1 MNEFDDIIGK
11 LDGDDNPTPKSNPI
25 NGNAQNVNNTNNT
38 IPGLTDIEIL
48 DPRRIIVTIP
58 DKSTPI
64 VLFFGAPSSG
74 KTLALLRMIRF
85 LEANG
90 YTVIPEYVFRPS
102 TDKHYKRMCDNLK
115 NMVYSPYTPGGTD
128 GISFMLVKVI
138 DPYGKPVCQ
147 ILEAPGEHYF
157 NDEDPESSANTD
169 FLPYINAVI
178 SSTNRKTWVFFT
190 EQDWGA
196 SQHIRDLYAQKI
208 CKMQNLITRDKV
220 VFLFNKVDRFY
231 HQFGRNGRPDNK
243 LFFTTISQQ
252 YPGIFSKYKNS
263 GLLSLMYGNYNFK
276 TVCFSSGIFNK
287 IDEDL
292 EAWNPSDDWYC
303 REFWNAIK

>member
-1 MNEFDDIIGK
+1 MNEFDDILGEIG
-11 LDGDDNPTPKSNPI
+11 
-25 NGNAQNVNNTNNT
+25 VNNTNQSTESISSQPNSNQDYT
-38 IPGLTDIEIL
+38 DNELSGLSIEEKK
-48 DPRRIIVTIP
+48 DPNSIIVTIP

-64 VLFFGAPSSG
+64 VLFFGTPSSG

-85 LEANG
+85 LETNG

-128 GISFMLVKVI
+128 IISFMLVKVM
-138 DPYGKPVCQ
+138 DQNGKPVCQ

-157 NDEDPESSANTD
+157 NDKQPNSNAD
-169 FLPYINAVI
+169 FPTYINAII
-178 SSTNRKTWVFFT
+178 SSPNRKTWVFFT

-196 SQHIRDLYAQKI
+196 SQHIRDLYSQKI
-208 CKMQNLITRDKV
+208 FKMQGLITRDKV
-220 VFLFNKVDRFY
+220 VFLFNKADKFP
-231 HQFGRNGRPDNK
+231 HQFGRNGRPDSK

-252 YPGIFSKYKNS
+252 YPNIFSKYKNT
-263 GLLSLMYGNYNFK
+263 GLASLLYGSYNFQ
-276 TVCFSSGIFNK
+276 TVCFSSGLFNK
-287 IDEDL
+287 INEDQ

-303 REFWNAIK
+303 RGFWNAIK